1 MDWTRTRDKGVITEY
16 YRIYFKRLGIKALY
30 SFFEKYNELIIFWV
44 KVEYH
49 RNDYRKR
56 YEKGSLVQNLVEF
69 FGKKETGKILVSVT
83 MRYGEIWNDFIKEV
97 VPDINERKSE
107 LARGK
112 R

>member
-16 YRIYFKRLGIKALY
+16 YKIYFKRLGIKALY
-30 SFFEKYNELIIFWV
+30 SFFWV

-49 RNDYRKR
+49 RNDYRER

-83 MRYGEIWNDFIKEV
+83 MRYGEIWNDFLKEV
-97 VPDINERKSE
+97 VPDINERKNE